1 MWKCQNLLRHQV
13 KDLVDLI
20 KQPKVSE
27 YAIILKNKTK
37 QKRKKPTKKNS
48 VTSITFVWS
57 LILLTENNS
66 ILLDNTFSKK
76 SVYVLSVRVGVFK
89 ILFKCLLA
97 A

>member
-1 MWKCQNLLRHQV
+1 MQLYL
-13 KDLVDLI
+13 
-20 KQPKVSE
+20 
-27 YAIILKNKTK
+27 KTK
-37 QKRKKPTKKNS
+37 QNKNEKSQQKKNS

-57 LILLTENNS
+57 LILLTENDL
-66 ILLDNTFSKK
+66 ILLDNIFSKK